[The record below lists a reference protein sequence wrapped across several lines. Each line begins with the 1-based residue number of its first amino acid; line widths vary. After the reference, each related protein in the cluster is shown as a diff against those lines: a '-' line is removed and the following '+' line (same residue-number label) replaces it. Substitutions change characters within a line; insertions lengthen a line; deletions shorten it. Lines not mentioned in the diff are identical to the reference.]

1 MSGRVVCIE
10 GPSAVGK
17 TSRAAALAAA
27 SGAVVVEEVTG
38 APPLGNAPE
47 RWFVERHCEH
57 WARAVEVA
65 ARAPFAVLDGDPFKA
80 LWYGATF
87 ASDPAAAVAAAR
99 AAYADAVARG
109 AIGVPDLYVA
119 LDTSEAELRARRA
132 GDATRRRGGFEQHLR
147 LADPL
152 RRWFA
157 EVKRVLPGRVLRLDT
172 RDRDSLAPAVLDAV
186 ARLPPGRANAAAL
199 VERMAAWLIDGSVQA
214 S

>member
-27 SGAVVVEEVTG
+27 SGTVVVEEVTG

-99 AAYADAVARG
+99 AAYADAIGRG

-119 LDTSEAELRARRA
+119 W
-132 GDATRRRGGFEQHLR
+132 TRRRPSCGRGARATRHGGG
-147 LADPL
+147 AGSSSTSGSP
-152 RRWFA
+152 
-157 EVKRVLPGRVLRLDT
+157 T
-172 RDRDSLAPAVLDAV
+172 RFGA
-186 ARLPPGRANAAAL
+186 
-199 VERMAAWLIDGSVQA
+199 GSPR
-214 S
+214 